1 MESKDK
7 SFKSKNIFDSFSHA
21 FEGMIYGFKTTKN
34 LWVDLIA
41 AVITVIMGFVFKITT
56 TEWLSIIICVG
67 LVMALELANTA
78 IEEAVNLAMPKI
90 HPVAKISKDVAA
102 GAVLFSALISIA
114 VGCVIFIPKI
124 IELF

>member
-1 MESKDK
+1 MESQGKN
-7 SFKSKNIFDSFSHA
+7 FKSKNIFDSFNDA
-21 FEGMIYGFKTTKN
+21 FQGMVYGFKTTKN

-41 AVITVIMGFVFKITT
+41 AIITVIMGFVFKITT
-56 TEWLSIIICVG
+56 TEWLSVIICIG

-102 GAVLFSALISIA
+102 GAVLFSALISVA

>member
-1 MESKDK
+1 MESQGKN
-7 SFKSKNIFDSFSHA
+7 FKSKNIFDSFNHA
-21 FEGMIYGFKTTKN
+21 FQGMVYGFKTTKN

-41 AVITVIMGFVFKITT
+41 AIITVIMGFVFKITT
-56 TEWLSIIICVG
+56 TEWLSIIICIG

-102 GAVLFSALISIA
+102 GAVLFSALISVA